1 MFESIRHIPVDRKNS
16 LPISDLRKR
25 YQATGIPVVFG
36 DLTKNWPAIRN
47 WNLDYLQ
54 ERAGG
59 LSAAYFDEK
68 DRATSNAMLK
78 PSAMMPLTEAL
89 ERLSASPRARIAQ
102 VPVSERSVIGADFTY
117 PRLGFRF
124 LTRLTSLHV
133 GGEQAVGL
141 MQQASSVM
149 HTVRCHFGA
158 RAHILLIPPKQTPLM
173 YRVGKSQHTIRDIN
187 FLAPQFDE
195 YPALKF
201 VSGYVAELQHGD
213 AVYIPA
219 GYWYCVAYEGVGIQ
233 LSLHALSGSLWQ
245 YISAVWKRWLT
256 RVTGLRLL
264 GAAGGRRLSR
274 RERRVQAKTNR
285 RIDAFLAKR
294 NAK

>member
-1 MFESIRHIPVDRKNS
+1 MFDSIRHIPVDRKNS
-16 LPISDLRKR
+16 LPVSDLRKR

-36 DLTKNWPAIRN
+36 DLTKNWPAVRN
-47 WNLDYLQ
+47 WNLDYVQ
-54 ERAGG
+54 ERAGE
-59 LSAAYFDEK
+59 LSAGYFDGSEPASAIVKPTAVMRLK
-68 DRATSNAMLK
+68 DAV
-78 PSAMMPLTEAL
+78 
-89 ERLSASPRARIAQ
+89 ERLSAAPRARVAQ
-102 VPVSERSVIGADFTY
+102 VAVGERSVIAADFTY

-124 LTRLTSLHV
+124 LTRLTSLYV
-133 GGEQAVGL
+133 GGEHAVEP

-187 FLAPQFDE
+187 FLAPQFDQ

-201 VSGYVAELQHGD
+201 VSGYVAELDHGD

-219 GYWYCVAYEGVGIQ
+219 GYWYCVAYEGIGIQ

-256 RVTGLRLL
+256 RVTGLRLQ
-264 GAAGGRRLSR
+264 GAAAGRRLSR
-274 RERRVQAKTNR
+274 RERRVQTKTNR
-285 RIDAFLAKR
+285 RIEEFVAKR
-294 NAK
+294 NSK

>member
-1 MFESIRHIPVDRKNS
+1 MFDSIRHIPVDRKNS
-16 LPISDLRKR
+16 LPVSDLRKR

-47 WNLDYLQ
+47 WSLDHLQ
-54 ERAGG
+54 ERAGDA
-59 LSAAYFDEK
+59 SAGYFDAA
-68 DRATSNAMLK
+68 DQAVSNAEFK
-78 PSAMMPLTEAL
+78 PTATMPLKEAL
-89 ERLSASPRARIAQ
+89 ERLSSSPRARVAQ
-102 VPVSERSVIGADFTY
+102 VSVSERSVIGADFSY

-124 LTRLTSLHV
+124 LTRLTSLYV
-133 GGEQAVGL
+133 GGEQAVEP

-201 VSGYVAELQHGD
+201 VSGYVAELEHGD

-219 GYWYCVAYEGVGIQ
+219 GYWYCVAYDGIGIQ
-233 LSLHALSGSLWQ
+233 LSLHALSGSIWQ
-245 YISAVWKRWLT
+245 YVSAVWKRWLT

-285 RIDAFLAKR
+285 RIDEFLAKR
-294 NAK
+294 NTK